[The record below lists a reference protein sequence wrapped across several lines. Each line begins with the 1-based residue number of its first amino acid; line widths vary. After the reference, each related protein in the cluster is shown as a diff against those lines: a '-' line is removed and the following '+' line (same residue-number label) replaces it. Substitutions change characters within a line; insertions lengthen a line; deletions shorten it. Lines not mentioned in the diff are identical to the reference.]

1 MTSRRKLIIGA
12 AMALAATVGTQIPG
26 AHAALTDLTG
36 HYNISTFASPFT
48 VPGLNQHI
56 IPGASDMVSAPD
68 DIAVTG
74 NNVYIGWGDNVASDG
89 GDGGQS
95 VVAQYSLSGQLQNYY
110 TVTGHVEGL
119 AMGAG
124 GMLYTDENEDG
135 NSALTVIDTATGG
148 ETRYGYPNPSVHG
161 GGFDGL
167 QYINGNLYASG
178 SNPDNGG
185 DSSTQVNSHP
195 VIYQVTADPNS
206 YPHTATAMGILW
218 GNDPATNKATGSPMT
233 LNVFDP
239 DSLNQTPTGDLL
251 LSNESG
257 ASLTDVAN
265 PGTTSQTVTSLSLY
279 SPNGSP
285 VNTDDTGFATSTSG
299 TLLVAD
305 VKNNTVYAIT
315 AKNGFTLNQA
325 FSSDKT
331 NQSLDMLNFST
342 GLETP
347 IITGFGGPAGIGFI
361 PDPAATPEPA
371 AVSLMGL
378 GAAMLLIPGRKSR
391 RGTK

>member
-1 MTSRRKLIIGA
+1 MASHRTLAMGA
-12 AMALAATVGTQIPG
+12 ALAAAVIAGIQSSK
-26 AHAALTDLTG
+26 ARASLTDLTG
-36 HYNISTFASPFT
+36 NYNISTFASPFT

-56 IPGASDMVSAPD
+56 IPGASDVVSAPD
-68 DIAVTG
+68 DITVAG

-95 VVAQYSLSGQLQNYY
+95 VVAQYSLSGQLENYY

-119 AMGAG
+119 AMGSN

-135 NSALTVIDTATGG
+135 NSALTVINTATGS
-148 ETRYGYPNPSVHG
+148 EARYGYPNPSVHG

-185 DSSTQVNSHP
+185 DSPTQVNSHP
-195 VIYQVTADPNS
+195 VIYQVSVDPNS
-206 YPHTATAMGILW
+206 YPQTATAMGILW
-218 GNDPATNKATGSPMT
+218 GNDPATNKATGAAMT

-239 DSLNQTPTGDLL
+239 DSLNQTPSGDLL

-265 PGTTSQTVTSLSLY
+265 PGSMNQKVTSLSLFA
-279 SPNGSP
+279 PNGNP
-285 VNTDDTGFATSTSG
+285 VNTDDTSFATSTNG
-299 TLLVAD
+299 TLLVSD
-305 VKNNTVYAIT
+305 VKNNIVYAIT
-315 AKNGFTLNQA
+315 AKNGFTLDQA

-331 NQSLDMLNFST
+331 NKTLDMLNFST

-347 IITGFGGPAGIGFI
+347 VISGFGGPAGIGFI

-371 AVSLMGL
+371 AMALLGL
-378 GAAMLLIPGRKSR
+378 GALMLTVKR
-391 RGTK
+391 RAKRG

>member
-1 MTSRRKLIIGA
+1 MTFHRKLALGA
-12 AMALAATVGTQIPG
+12 AMAAAVAIG
-26 AHAALTDLTG
+26 AQLPTAHGALTDLTG
-36 HYNISTFASPFT
+36 GYNITTFASPFT

-56 IPGASDMVSAPD
+56 IPGASDTVSAPD
-68 DIAVTG
+68 DITVTG
-74 NNVYIGWGDNVASDG
+74 TNVFIGWGDNVASDG

-95 VVAQYSLSGQLQNYY
+95 VVAQYSLTGQLQNYY
-110 TVTGHVEGL
+110 TVTGHVEGM
-119 AMGAG
+119 AMGAN
-124 GMLYTDENEDG
+124 GMLYTDQNEDG
-135 NSALTVIDTATGG
+135 NSALTVINTATGS
-148 ETRYGYPNPSVHG
+148 EARYGYPNPSVHG

-185 DSSTQVNSHP
+185 DSATQVNSHP
-195 VIYQVTADPNS
+195 VIYQVSADPNS
-206 YPHTATAMGILW
+206 YPQTATAMGILW
-218 GNDPATNKATGSPMT
+218 GNDAATNKVTGAPMS

-265 PGTTSQTVTSLSLY
+265 PGAINQKVTSLSLFD
-279 SPNGSP
+279 PNGNP
-285 VNTDDTGFATSTSG
+285 VNTDDTGFATSTKG

-305 VKNNTVYAIT
+305 VKNNLVYAIT
-315 AKNGFTLNQA
+315 AKAGFTLDQA

-331 NQSLDMLNFST
+331 NKSLDMLNFNT

-361 PDPAATPEPA
+361 PDPTVTPEPA
-371 AVSLMGL
+371 GFALL
-378 GAAMLLIPGRKSR
+378 GIGVLTLVAKR
-391 RGTK
+391 RSKKA

>member
-1 MTSRRKLIIGA
+1 MAFHRKLALGA
-12 AMALAATVGTQIPG
+12 AMAAAAAIGAQLPN

-36 HYNISTFASPFT
+36 GYNISAFASPFA

-56 IPGASDMVSAPD
+56 IPGASDTVSAPD
-68 DIAVTG
+68 DITVTG
-74 NNVYIGWGDNVASDG
+74 TNVFIGWGNNVASDG

-95 VVAQYSLSGQLQNYY
+95 VVAQYSLTGQLQNYY
-110 TVTGHVEGL
+110 TVTGHVEGM
-119 AMGAG
+119 AMGAN
-124 GMLYTDENEDG
+124 GMLFTDQNEDG
-135 NSALTVIDTATGG
+135 NSALTVIDTATGS

-185 DSSTQVNSHP
+185 DSASQVNSHP
-195 VIYQVTADPNS
+195 VIYQVSADANS

-218 GNDPATNKATGSPMT
+218 GNDAAINKATGQPMA

-265 PGTTSQTVTSLSLY
+265 PGSANQKVTSLSLFDP
-279 SPNGSP
+279 SGNS
-285 VNTDDTGFATSTSG
+285 VNTNDTGFATSTNG

-305 VKNNTVYAIT
+305 VKNNLVYAIT
-315 AKNGFTLNQA
+315 AKAGFTLDQA

-331 NQSLDMLNFST
+331 NKSLDILNFNT

-361 PDPAATPEPA
+361 PDPTVTPEPA
-371 AVSLMGL
+371 GFALL
-378 GAAMLLIPGRKSR
+378 GIGVLTLVAKR
-391 RGTK
+391 RSMKA